1 MTIDLGLVGKRALV
15 SGAGYIESRAGH
27 GRYSALRLAEA
38 GARVACVDIDEGR
51 AKAVAE
57 EIRAAGGEALP
68 VVADMTD
75 RTQVDRALDETVAAF
90 GGLDICVDIIGMALW
105 ERSVEATDEAWT
117 WSIDNNLTHVFLLY
131 RAAGARMIAQGTG
144 GALVAITSVDGTV
157 AARFH
162 AAYGA
167 AKAGVISL
175 THTFA
180 DELGAHG
187 IRVNAVAPGNVGSGN
202 DDQPEGEW
210 AVNGVNPLAAPRAR
224 DVADGVL
231 FLCSGLASRVTGH
244 TLVVDGGA
252 TIKSVWDI
260 AEPRMP
266 GSGGER

>member
-1 MTIDLGLVGKRALV
+1 MIDLGLRGKRAVV
-15 SGAGYIESRAGH
+15 SGAGYIPSRAGH

-38 GARVACVDIDEGR
+38 GARVACVDIDEER
-51 AKAVAE
+51 ATATAK
-57 EIRAAGGEALP
+57 EIEAAGGEAVP

-75 RTQVDRALDETVAAF
+75 REQVERALDRVVEEF
-90 GGLDICVDIIGMALW
+90 GGIDVCVDIIGMALW

-131 RAAGARMIAQGTG
+131 RAAGRRMVAQGTG

-175 THTFA
+175 TRTFA

-202 DDQPEGEW
+202 DDQPEGVW
-210 AVNGVNPLAAPRAR
+210 AVDRTNPLAAPRAR

-231 FLCSGLASRVTGH
+231 FLCSGLASRITGH

-252 TIKSVWDI
+252 TIRSVWDI

-266 GSGGER
+266 SGEG